1 MNSIKLS
8 RKTLSYISAL
18 IISSLCGTQ
27 YLFSVYST
35 SVAERLGFN
44 SVQINTIGSSANYG
58 LFFFAPFFGYIVD
71 NYPSRM

>member
-8 RKTLSYISAL
+8 PKTLSFISAL
-18 IISSLCGTQ
+18 IISPLCGTQ
-27 YLFSVYST
+27 YLFSIYST

-58 LFFFAPFFGYIVD
+58 LFLFGPFIGYIVD
-71 NYPSRM
+71 YYPTRM